1 MREDSVISRFFRV
14 IEVFV
19 FYHPRVFLA
28 AILLATAF
36 FASRIPYLEMY
47 SNFADLLPQ
56 EHSYIRLHNEVKDT
70 FGGANN
76 VVMAITVEDGDIF
89 NSDTLSRIH
98 RLTLGV
104 DSLPGVNHNLVRS
117 LTHRTV
123 RKTWL
128 TEMGSMNSQAY
139 YDPLKPELSEQ
150 ELAQLRLDV
159 MANPTV
165 YGLLVSPD
173 LKSALIKA
181 TFNEGQLDYVEIFR
195 QLGQLKDDVEELRL
209 SESAPGVHIYAT
221 GQPVLMGWVYSY
233 LDQIVM
239 IFFLTIAILL
249 ALLLAYFRTRIY
261 GIVLP
266 LIGVLISATWGL
278 GIVSILGFNLD
289 PLTLVIPFLITARA
303 MSHGIQLVERYYLE
317 AQHAENNHD
326 AARRTFETLFRPGT
340 LGIVSDAV
348 GLLLISLGSS
358 PINVKL
364 GIYASIWAGSVV
376 LTVLIAVPLV
386 LSILPMTKRKVPEPG
401 EQRQGIFDITARYVT
416 SRKGSMAV
424 LMIALMVYVGGAF
437 LSSRVQIG
445 ESEPGSPILYPDHD
459 YNVSSAQINANFPG
473 SEEMYVV
480 ARTAEPGGIKRPE
493 VLRALQDFQAHML
506 GDPAMGGSK
515 GMPDLVKQVNMILH
529 NNDPRWAVIPDD
541 ASYVGGLMFA
551 FMASSP
557 IPGAL
562 KEFVDTD
569 DQTANL
575 VFFYKDHR
583 GETLRRAIHMAK
595 EWINDPANQVEGLEL
610 RLAGGPIGVTAA
622 INEAAFESNM
632 IIIPA
637 AMALIFVF
645 VTLFYWSLHAGW
657 LMFMVMT
664 FCTVATYAY
673 MGVAGIGI
681 DVNTVPIIAVGIGVG
696 IDYSIYMMD
705 RVREET
711 ARADGD
717 LTTGIRNAISTTGKA
732 IAFTATALIGGVV
745 MWAFVSDLRFQADA
759 ALLLVVMLVLNAWAA
774 ANLVPA
780 WIARFKPKFIVNAEL
795 LPDDITSTV
804 GGDPQIDK
812 QQGLGAAA
820 T

>member
-1 MREDSVISRFFRV
+1 M

-19 FYHPRVFLA
+19 FYHPKSFLSV
-28 AILLATAF
+28 ILLATVF

-56 EHSYIRLHNEVKDT
+56 EHPYIQLHNDVKDT

-76 VVMAITVEDGDIF
+76 VVIAISVEEGDIF

-98 RLTLGV
+98 SLTLGV

-128 TEMGSMNSQAY
+128 TEMGNMNSQAY
-139 YDPLKPELSEQ
+139 YDPLYPDMSE
-150 ELAQLRLDV
+150 EKLAQLRLDV

-173 LKSALIKA
+173 LKSALIRG

-195 QLGQLKDDVEELRL
+195 QLGQLKVEVEQVR
-209 SESAPGVHIYAT
+209 EGDAAPPVHIYAT

-233 LDQIVM
+233 LGQIM
-239 IFFLTIAILL
+239 QIFFLTLAILL
-249 ALLLAYFRTRIY
+249 ALLVAYFRTRGY
-261 GIVLP
+261 GILLP
-266 LIGVLISATWGL
+266 LIGVLVSATWGL
-278 GIVSILGFNLD
+278 GIVSLLGYNLD

-303 MSHGIQLVERYYLE
+303 MSHGIQLVERYYVE
-317 AQHAENNHD
+317 AHHAKDNHD

-364 GIYASIWAGSVV
+364 GIYASIWAGTVV
-376 LTVLIAVPLV
+376 ITVLMTVPLV
-386 LSILPMTKRKVPEPG
+386 LSLLPLSKVSG
-401 EQRQGIFDITARYVT
+401 DAADAAQQGIFAALARFVT
-416 SRKGSMAV
+416 SRGGSLAV
-424 LMIALMVYVGGAF
+424 LLLALLVYVGGGA

-459 YNVSSAQINANFPG
+459 YNVSSKNINSNFPG

-480 ARTAEPGGIKRPE
+480 AHTDEPGGIKRPE
-493 VLRALQDFQAHML
+493 VLRALQDFQIHML
-506 GDPAMGGSK
+506 KDPAMGGTK
-515 GMPDLVKQVNMILH
+515 GMPDLVKQVNRILH
-529 NNDPRWAVIPDD
+529 NDDPRWAVIPDEG
-541 ASYVGGLMFA
+541 SYVGGLMFA

-575 VFFYKDHR
+575 VFFYKDHK

-595 EWINDPANQVEGLEL
+595 EWIDDPANQVEGLEM

-622 INEAAFESNM
+622 INEAAFQSN
-632 IIIPA
+632 IVIIPA
-637 AMALIFVF
+637 AMALIFLF

-673 MGVAGIGI
+673 MGIVGIGI

-705 RVREET
+705 RIREET

-717 LTTGIRNAISTTGKA
+717 LGVGIRHSIATTGKA
-732 IAFTATALIGGVV
+732 IAFTATALIGGIV

-780 WIARFKPKFIVNAEL
+780 WIVRFKPGFIVDAEL
-795 LPDDITSTV
+795 LDDEIKEIHAKPV
-804 GGDPQIDK
+804 G
-812 QQGLGAAA
+812 A
-820 T
+820 